1 VPAVWVVSLLG
12 AGVCLFLMSGLPV
25 QAWIRFVVW
34 LAIGLAFYLAYGFG
48 HSALRRGA
56 SPPAAGGHR

>member
-1 VPAVWVVSLLG
+1 
-12 AGVCLFLMSGLPV
+12 
-25 QAWIRFVVW
+25 VVW